1 MQTFDKTRPDLKP
14 YGLNCT
20 SWLPSVMNRPDRHN
34 EIEIN
39 FFTKGGVTFLIK
51 DHKIV
56 VKQNQLL
63 IFWALIPHQIIGI
76 EDETPHYVF
85 TIPFKEFVQWEMP
98 PSFKEN
104 LLAGELIVIDS
115 AMQPEYEVYFFEKW
129 INDLSSENK
138 EAEKCVIYELHAK
151 LYRIAFDLV
160 DQKRIGLSKSTYTG
174 INLVEKIAICIAKNY
189 SSGINV
195 TDIANE
201 LEIHPDYANAIFKKS
216 FNVTLKDYLIDQR
229 ISHAQRLLLT
239 SSMKVIDIAFDSGF
253 NSLSRFNVSFLKK
266 CGCTPSKYRGK
277 YGMLS

>member
-34 EIEIN
+34 EIEID

-63 IFWALIPHQIIGI
+63 IFWALIPHQIIGV
-76 EDETPHYVF
+76 EDETPYYVF
-85 TIPFKEFVQWEMP
+85 TIPFKEFVQWDMP
-98 PSFKEN
+98 ANFKEN
-104 LLAGELIVIDS
+104 LLAGEVILIDINT
-115 AMQPEYEVYFFEKW
+115 QPEYEVHFYEKW
-129 INDLSSENK
+129 ITDLTRENK

-160 DQKRIGLSKSTYTG
+160 NRKKIGIGKSTYTG
-174 INLVEKIAICIAKNY
+174 INLVEKIAIYITKNY

-195 TDIANE
+195 TDIGNA

-216 FNVTLKDYLIDQR
+216 FNITMKDYLIDQR
-229 ISHAQRLLLT
+229 VSHAQRLLST
-239 SSMKVIDIAFDSGF
+239 SSKKVIDIAFDSGF

-266 CGCTPSKYRGK
+266 CGCTPSEYRGK